1 MKRLALLII
10 AALMGMMLMNGVASA
25 APTDPDIAQTQTV
38 RYPPKP
44 EPVVTVDTVDLGKAN
59 CTTRTVKTK
68 TTTVTVDFF
77 LVGNAWLKGF
87 PKVDVDFGTRPATDT
102 ECPPPVPTKPKDEVK
117 VVVSDPLVQCDQGTA
132 LVRTF
137 TTTTP
142 YVLVDNKWVL
152 GTPVQTYTDSVTNAT
167 LAQCPKPADIVTSVT
182 SDPFVEC
189 DKGTVL
195 VRTFI
200 TTTSFE
206 LNDKNVFVKG
216 TPVETYTDVYTDATA
231 QQCPPVVVDPPTD
244 PDCTGIGFFDP
255 EIGKCVATDPETP
268 VVVDPPVVVPPVS
281 TPVVDTPV
289 VSTPPVAT
297 PAPVV
302 APAPV
307 AAAPQ
312 AAPVQRVDKPLQAVV
327 ASSDQLAYTGM
338 NRGVLFLLLAAGGAL
353 VIVGGYL
360 ITVGR
365 KKDLTDRR

>member
-25 APTDPDIAQTQTV
+25 ETTDVQPEVAQTQQAD
-38 RYPPKP
+38 PKP
-44 EPVVTVDTVDLGKAN
+44 ADIVTVNTEITNVNCNSKKVTEKVTTTTVSFHQEIWWTDFRYHWVKDAPV
-59 CTTRTVKTK
+59 VKTK
-68 TTTVTVDFF
+68 TNVRDATV
-77 LVGNAWLKGF
+77 A
-87 PKVDVDFGTRPATDT
+87 
-102 ECPPPVPTKPKDEVK
+102 ECPPPVPTQPKDEVK

-231 QQCPPVVVDPPTD
+231 QQCPPVVVDPPAD

-255 EIGKCVATDPETP
+255 EIGKCVATDPET
-268 VVVDPPVVVPPVS
+268 S
-281 TPVVDTPV
+281 WFL
-289 VSTPPVAT
+289 
-297 PAPVV
+297 
-302 APAPV
+302 
-307 AAAPQ
+307 
-312 AAPVQRVDKPLQAVV
+312 R
-327 ASSDQLAYTGM
+327 
-338 NRGVLFLLLAAGGAL
+338 FLLL
-353 VIVGGYL
+353 
-360 ITVGR
+360 
-365 KKDLTDRR
+365 